1 MKHINLYSLFCL
13 LLLTF
18 SSGLLFS
25 CGETNQKETTTNEA
39 DSVTLKTETVVE
51 TTNPSEE
58 YQTFVSSLDTTQMSS
73 SKKAAEKYKE
83 LYTSATPEQADE
95 GFLIFDKLYNSLAFN
110 LDEQHYKNS
119 SKSGEY
125 DKYDQIA
132 GIYNG
137 YNDGKDAPPEM
148 MSYHNELASHGFGIG
163 MTEGST
169 FILQNRDFLK
179 DVFYDKVS
187 ESMKKYLVQ
196 KNKEAK
202 EVFSSDGGLMISPT
216 RLAERVIWAENFMK
230 ENPTFHS
237 KLMEEVKWSKKSYLT
252 YLLEG
257 MDNTPLFDYQTNQLS
272 SDFEDAYQTVTSS
285 YSDTETAAIVK
296 PYYEAIKNKNT
307 KKQEELMAKYQAEG
321 KIYKNEY

>member
-1 MKHINLYSLFCL
+1 MKTINLYSVFCL

-25 CGETNQKETTTNEA
+25 CGGTDQKETTSNET
-39 DSVTLKTETVVE
+39 DSVIVETETVIE
-51 TTNPSEE
+51 TVNPSEE
-58 YQTFVSSLDTTQMSS
+58 YQTFVTSLDTTQMSS
-73 SKKAAEKYKE
+73 SKQAAEKFQE
-83 LYTSATPEQADE
+83 LYASATPEQADE
-95 GFLIFDKLYNSLAFN
+95 GFLIFDKLYNSLAYN
-110 LDEQHYKNS
+110 LDEQHYKNGA
-119 SKSGEY
+119 KNGEY

-148 MSYHNELASHGFGIG
+148 IAYHKELASHGFGIG

-179 DVFYDKVS
+179 GYFYDKVS
-187 ESMKKYLVQ
+187 EPMKKYLVQ

-202 EVFSSDGGLMISPT
+202 EMFSSDGGLLISPT

-230 ENPTFHS
+230 ENPNFHP
-237 KLMEEVKWSKKSYLT
+237 KLMEELKWSKKSYLT
-252 YLLEG
+252 FLLEG
-257 MDNTPLFDYQTNQLS
+257 MDNTPLFDYETKELS
-272 SDFEDAYQTVTSS
+272 PDFEEAYQTVTSS
-285 YSDTETAAIVK
+285 YSNTETAAIIK

-307 KKQEELMAKYQAEG
+307 KKQDELMIKYQTED

>member
-1 MKHINLYSLFCL
+1 MKNFNTHSILLYLI
-13 LLLTF
+13 F

-25 CGETNQKETTTNEA
+25 CGETKKNDTNSTST
-39 DSVTLKTETVVE
+39 DSLSVENEIVVE

-58 YQTFVSSLDTTQMSS
+58 YQTFVTSLDTTQMKS
-73 SKKAAEKYKE
+73 SKQAVEKFKE
-83 LYTSATPEQADE
+83 LYTTATPQQADE

-119 SKSGEY
+119 SKSEEY

-137 YNDGKDAPPEM
+137 YNDGKDAPAEM
-148 MSYHNELASHGFGIG
+148 IAYNNELASHGFGIG

-169 FILQNRDFLK
+169 FILQNRDFFK
-179 DVFYDKVS
+179 IYFYDKVS
-187 ESMKKYLVQ
+187 QPLKSYLIQ

-202 EVFSSDGGLMISPT
+202 EMFSSDGGLLISPT
-216 RLAERVIWAENFMK
+216 RLAERVIWAENFIK
-230 ENPTFHS
+230 ENPNFHS
-237 KLMEEVKWSKKSYLT
+237 KLMKEVKWSKKSYLT
-252 YLLEG
+252 ALMFG
-257 MDNTPLFDYQTNQLS
+257 MDNTPAFDYQTKELS
-272 SDFEDAYQTVTSS
+272 PDFEAAYQTLTSS
-285 YSDTETAAIVK
+285 YSDTETATIIK

-307 KKQEELMAKYQAEG
+307 KKQQELIEKYQNED